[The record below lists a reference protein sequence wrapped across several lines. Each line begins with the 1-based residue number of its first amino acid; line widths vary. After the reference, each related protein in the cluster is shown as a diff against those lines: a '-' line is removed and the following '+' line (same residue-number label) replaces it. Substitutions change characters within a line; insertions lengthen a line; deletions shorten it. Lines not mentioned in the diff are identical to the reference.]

1 MTSATITGT
10 VAKDAKPGKSEIKIT
25 ATNRE
30 TFTDSGVVNEDIDVG
45 YNKGGEKVRYN
56 VEAVNGSVTV
66 KGEDTTTGKKGDA
79 NFDGEV
85 NMADVASIIQYI
97 GNKDAYSLTDQ
108 GIANADT
115 NDDGQVTGE
124 DAYIIQRVLAGE
136 MEL

>member
-1 MTSATITGT
+1 
-10 VAKDAKPGKSEIKIT
+10 
-25 ATNRE
+25 
-30 TFTDSGVVNEDIDVG
+30 
-45 YNKGGEKVRYN
+45 
-56 VEAVNGSVTV
+56 
-66 KGEDTTTGKKGDA
+66 
-79 NFDGEV
+79 
-85 NMADVASIIQYI
+85 MADVASIIQYI